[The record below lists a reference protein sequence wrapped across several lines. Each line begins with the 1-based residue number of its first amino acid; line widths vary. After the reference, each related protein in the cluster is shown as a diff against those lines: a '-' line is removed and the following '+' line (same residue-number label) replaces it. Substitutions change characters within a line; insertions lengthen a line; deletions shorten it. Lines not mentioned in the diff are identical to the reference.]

1 MITLIMTTGITLFTR
16 LVEGNAKY
24 FTSSAL
30 TTICYLTVASTIAV
44 AVSAVFFLKDVGNI
58 DTSSCASPKYLHLII
73 ALAAAYV
80 FFTAG
85 KQLATSQSA
94 RLWLIIAILTA
105 CSLIHFTSNYVVTN
119 KTLSQFSG
127 YLHILLC
134 VLIIGKLYFD
144 HSVETNAPLKLMIQ
158 FTACASALTTIN
170 SLRASI
176 LGCGTARY
184 AGSKLI
190 LISLAFLSGIGAIYA
205 STAGRN
211 VYSSDY
217 LVFPA
222 FFFATA
228 ILEAVEYFSARTS
241 ASTDPTCES
250 PEASE
255 VQEADVE
262 VSRPTE
268 LN

>member
-1 MITLIMTTGITLFTR
+1 MITLIMTTGTTLFTR

-30 TTICYLTVASTIAV
+30 TAICYLTVASTIAV

-58 DTSSCASPKYLHLII
+58 DTSSCARPKYLHLII

-85 KQLATSQSA
+85 KQLATTQA
-94 RLWLIIAILTA
+94 RIWLIIAILTA
-105 CSLIHFTSNYVVTN
+105 FSLIHFTSNYVKTG
-119 KTLSQFSG
+119 KTLFRLSG

-134 VLIIGKLYFD
+134 VLIIGKLYFN

-205 STAGRN
+205 STAGRDA
-211 VYSSDY
+211 YSSDY
-217 LVFPA
+217 WVFPA